1 MMINKILEISCPIL
15 TKPINKL
22 IEKEENR
29 KYNIYLH
36 QIRILKK
43 DPEEA
48 IRIAESSGPT
58 IYEIYAKR
66 IIRLINIIIILI
78 VINAIV
84 QILLIILD

>member
-1 MMINKILEISCPIL
+1 MVYKFLEILYSII

-48 IRIAESSGPT
+48 IRIAESSGPS

-78 VINAIV
+78 IINAIV
-84 QILLIILD
+84 QILLIILN

>member
-1 MMINKILEISCPIL
+1 MMINKILEISYSII

-29 KYNIYLH
+29 KYNIYLY
-36 QIRILKK
+36 QIRVLKK

-48 IRIAESSGPT
+48 IKIAESSGPT

-66 IIRLINIIIILI
+66 IIRLINIIIVLIIINSIIQILI
-78 VINAIV
+78 
-84 QILLIILD
+84 IILD

>member
-1 MMINKILEISCPIL
+1 MVYKFLELLYSII
-15 TKPINKL
+15 TKPINML

-36 QIRILKK
+36 QIRVLKK

-48 IRIAESSGPT
+48 IKIAESSGPT

-78 VINAIV
+78 IINSII
-84 QILLIILD
+84 QILLIISD

>member
-1 MMINKILEISCPIL
+1 MINKILEISYSII

-36 QIRILKK
+36 QIRVLQK

-48 IRIAESSGPT
+48 IRIAESSEPT

-66 IIRLINIIIILI
+66 IIRLINIVIILI
-78 VINAIV
+78 IINAIV
-84 QILLIILD
+84 QLLLIILN